1 MNSVVGFKP
10 CCIPTAIG
18 SMPHTD
24 AKRACQIV
32 LENFPEVP
40 VWPQLPRLSLRE
52 NMYIQYSEGMPCVVM
67 DEQRHRIFFDTS
79 VDVTSKIEKF
89 YERYLAKDIEAFALT
104 PDYAQGFHVFVDIL
118 KKSRPKELRLLKGQV
133 TGPISFGLTVT
144 DENKKAIIYNEAIFD
159 TVLKTLALK
168 AKWQER
174 EFTQIAPEDVGT
186 LIFFDEPYL
195 VSFGSAFVSLQRD
208 QVINYL
214 NECVGTIDGL
224 SGVHCCGR
232 TDWAILMDT
241 KVDVVSFDAYNYF
254 ESLTLY
260 PKELKEFLERGGL
273 LAWGI
278 VPTSEDIAG
287 ESTESLMKRFES
299 NIDLLGNKGID
310 KELLLQSSFVTPSCG
325 TGSLPV
331 ELAERVLNLTRSLS
345 KAMREKY

>member
-1 MNSVVGFKP
+1 MAGFKP

-79 VDVTSKIEKF
+79 VDVTPKIEKF
-89 YERYLAKDIEAFALT
+89 YERYLAKDIDVFALT
-104 PDYAQGFHVFVDIL
+104 PHYAQGFHLFVDFL
-118 KKSRPKELRLLKGQV
+118 KESRPKELKLLKGQV
-133 TGPISFGLTVT
+133 TGPVSFGLTVT
-144 DENKKAIIYNEAIFD
+144 DENKKAIIYNEVIFD

-168 AKWQER
+168 AKWQEK
-174 EFTQIAPEDVGT
+174 EFTQIVPKGVGT

-195 VSFGSAFVSLQRD
+195 VSLGSAFVSIQRD
-208 QVINYL
+208 QVINYI

-224 SGVHCCGR
+224 TGVHCCGR
-232 TDWAILMDT
+232 TDWTILMDT

-254 ESLTLY
+254 ESLALY
-260 PKELKEFLERGGL
+260 PKELKGFLERGGL

-278 VPTSEDIAG
+278 VPTLEDIAG

>member
-1 MNSVVGFKP
+1 
-10 CCIPTAIG
+10 
-18 SMPHTD
+18 MPHTD